1 MTSGYRPEIIQS
13 AFVDFIGSHLHPF
26 WSLTAPKLRLMA
38 RYALSDDLIALQFEV
53 NRAFKQSVF
62 NISPFKSPNG
72 WQGGQHLYLKVWLD
86 GIYHQRS
93 YSLVGMPYQP
103 LWWDNTNNN
112 DKKSPRHTLTI
123 AVKPQGVVSH
133 YLTKLAPIGTVFD
146 SSLPTGDFTLKKQA
160 NRVSDVQSLLFI
172 ASGSGITPMLS
183 LITQALKQGHQV
195 TLLHYNRTPLL
206 VNYWQSLAVDY
217 PAFTY
222 HLINTQDPTTYLAD
236 TRHLTAQS
244 LLALNLP
251 LAETQIFAC
260 GSAALLA
267 SLYDAASAIT
277 LPNDFSLHD
286 NIVIESFGTALPA
299 LAVHD
304 NKDDETD
311 LTSGIAS
318 ATKAHTVYLR
328 ARQRQFDSSNT
339 LLIDAEQAGMRMPYG
354 CRQGICQ
361 LCRCNKVSGVVKNIQ
376 TGKVS
381 ADGLESIQTC
391 INRAM
396 TDVILDI

>member
-62 NISPFKSPNG
+62 NASPFKSPSG
-72 WQGGQHLYLKVWLD
+72 WQGGQHLHLKVWLD

-103 LWWDNTNNN
+103 LWWDNTNSN

-133 YLTKLAPIGTVFD
+133 YLTELAPIGTVFD
-146 SSLPTGDFTLKKQA
+146 SSLPIGDFTLKKQA
-160 NRVSDVQSLLFI
+160 NRMNDVQSLLFI

-183 LITQALKQGHQV
+183 LITQALKQGHKV

-206 VNYWQSLAVDY
+206 ANYWQSLAADY

-277 LPNDFSLHD
+277 LPNDFSLRD
-286 NIVIESFGTALPA
+286 NIVIESFGTTLPA

-311 LTSGIAS
+311 LTSGITS
-318 ATKAHTVYLR
+318 ATKVHTVYLR

-381 ADGLESIQTC
+381 ADGFESIQTC
-391 INRAM
+391 INRPM